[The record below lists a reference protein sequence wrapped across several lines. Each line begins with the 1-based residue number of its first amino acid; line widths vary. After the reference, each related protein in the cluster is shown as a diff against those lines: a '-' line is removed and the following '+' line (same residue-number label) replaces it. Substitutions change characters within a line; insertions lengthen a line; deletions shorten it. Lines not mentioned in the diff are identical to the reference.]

1 MTLHEAHPPAPI
13 ALDTNLFVRAT
24 VRRMLCG
31 AQELCGSHVLVPA
44 EVARECDVPYAAVAG
59 RRSRREA
66 DGTRAN
72 ATDGGCGSRRGSRR
86 WRPTCAS
93 PSARAQRRTAAWT
106 SKTLSRRLRG
116 DVGAEGDRRMDFQDG
131 PRQSTARNAERPSSA
146 PSPPPGPGRVSPGR
160 RCGGL
165 SRRPGGD
172 APRMTVDER
181 NRISLPGIDIG
192 LRLR

>member
-1 MTLHEAHPPAPI
+1 MTLNEAHPPAPI

-66 DGTRAN
+66 EWN
-72 ATDGGCGSRRGSRR
+72 ARER
-86 WRPTCAS
+86 WGRNWTPV
-93 PSARAQRRTAAWT
+93 QRTAIAREVAERTGQRAAGFKHWV
-106 SKTLSRRLRG
+106 LAEGRRN
-116 DVGAEGDRRMDFQDG
+116 DSPYTVGARVPEDLPRAYQIAAEGY
-131 PRQSTARNAERPSSA
+131 ERDESWGS
-146 PSPPPGPGRVSPGR
+146 
-160 RCGGL
+160 GL

-172 APRMTVDER
+172 ASRMTVDER
-181 NRISLPGIDIG
+181 NRNSLPGIDIG